1 LDWIRLC
8 NIEYF
13 YHYKLLTI
21 DQYKTIT
28 APSEGYYKA
37 KGSKFTGF
45 AIPIFSEEEFKEHL
59 ARIKKEHPHSGHYCY
74 GFRIGAD
81 NKLYR
86 YSDDGEPSSTAGKPI
101 FGQIQSYDLTNIMIV
116 VIRYFGGT
124 KLGVGGLIT
133 AYRAA
138 AKEALENAKIVN
150 RTVDNIYRL
159 KFGYDI
165 MSDVMNFIKK
175 NDLKVTS
182 QILEESGTI
191 QFRVRQSE
199 AENLIEQLEKVEG
212 LKVSFLKT
220 I

>member
-1 LDWIRLC
+1 M
-8 NIEYF
+8 
-13 YHYKLLTI
+13 T
-21 DQYKTIT
+21 DQYKTI
-28 APSEGYYKA
+28 AIPSEGTYKA

-45 AIPIFSEEEFKEHL
+45 AIPVFSEEEFKEHL
-59 ARIKKEHPHSGHYCY
+59 ARIKKEKPDSGHYCY

-101 FGQIQSYDLTNIMIV
+101 FGQIQSFELSNIMIV
-116 VIRYFGGT
+116 VTRYFGGT

-138 AKEALENAKIVN
+138 AKEALDNAKIVN
-150 RTVDNIYRL
+150 RTVDNIYEI
-159 KFGYDI
+159 KFGYAI
-165 MSDVMNFIKK
+165 MSEVMNFIKK
-175 NDLKVTS
+175 QKLEVIS

-191 QFRVRQSE
+191 QFRIRQSE
-199 AENLIEQLEKVEG
+199 AENVMEQLEKIEN
-212 LKVSFLKT
+212 LKIQFLKT